1 MSALGIELPKSDL
14 VANVFIMSLD
24 VNLTLNIKQELKE
37 LRMSGGVGCGVQ
49 GVLKVGEF
57 DYLAARLQ

>member
-37 LRMSGGVGCGVQ
+37 LRMSGGGGGVC
-49 GVLKVGEF
+49 KAF
-57 DYLAARLQ
+57 